1 METYTLIYRS
11 APESEAAMLDA
22 LETLIRR
29 EGIEKALAFGFMLA
43 VSEAFTN
50 ALLHGNAMDP
60 DKQITIRVKVTEMDL
75 VADIIDEG
83 QRGLEAVRDRRPV
96 DELSENGRGIGLIH
110 HYAHQ
115 VEFSE
120 TETGGLKVSLSFDR
134 KRYRKEVT
142 H

>member
-11 APESEAAMLDA
+11 APESESAMLDA
-22 LETLIRR
+22 LEGLVRR

-50 ALLHGNAMDP
+50 AMLHGNEMDP
-60 DKQITIRVKVTEMDL
+60 SKQITIRVRVSEMEL
-75 VADIIDEG
+75 SADILDEG

-96 DELSENGRGIGLIH
+96 EELSENGRGVGLMQ
-110 HYAHQ
+110 HYAHN
-115 VEFSE
+115 VEFAE
-120 TETGGLKVSLSFDR
+120 TETGGLKVSVSFDR
-134 KRYRKEVT
+134 KRYRREVT